1 MDEILASIRRI
12 ISEDAAAGGPTDA
25 SLSASEEDEDVLVLT
40 DRAPPEPEAEISAA
54 PRRDVALASV
64 EDRAITDPAG
74 GVSAVESFEKLYFVV
89 ENARP
94 PAPLISS
101 SGPTLEDLTREMLK
115 PMIKAWLDENLD
127 AIVQARVDE
136 EVERISRG
144 RVR

>member
-1 MDEILASIRRI
+1 MAL
-12 ISEDAAAGGPTDA
+12 G
-25 SLSASEEDEDVLVLT
+25 EE
-40 DRAPPEPEAEISAA
+40 RS
-54 PRRDVALASV
+54 VA
-64 EDRAITDPAG
+64 DPAG
-74 GVSAVESFEKLYFVV
+74 HASAADSFEKLYFVV

-94 PAPLISS
+94 PAPLISGG
-101 SGPTLEDLTREMLK
+101 GPTLEDLTREMLR